1 MREKKDKPQVI
12 TPTFLSNYTLEGENT
27 IMPSKQRKTIMSWK
41 ENTTMPWK
49 EKAIMHSMLE
59 KAMGNLFN
67 CTLKI

>member
-1 MREKKDKPQVI
+1 
-12 TPTFLSNYTLEGENT
+12 
-27 IMPSKQRKTIMSWK
+27 MSWK